1 MMKHE
6 YTKRRIQLTMV
17 YSVILCFIVL
27 FFSIILWQSQER
39 QVDRFLYSNRMRF
52 MRRFSDEEYD
62 RIKATIDEIKFENFI
77 NLIMLDAIL
86 IIVSIVVSYYLSGKT
101 LEPVF
106 SALDRQRQFISD
118 ASHDLKTPLTNIK
131 TEAEVLTRNP
141 STTLEEYQT
150 FATNV
155 VNDVDRL
162 NKLIDSILESARLE
176 HLVIHLQDID
186 LKDLMREILNDFHS
200 RIQEKNLELHEEYPD
215 DDIVIKSDKK
225 LLTRL
230 IYVIIDNSIKYNKEN
245 GSVRIKIYKS
255 ASNTYLAIQDTGIGI
270 EKSKIKHIFDRF
282 YRVAEDRH
290 TEGFGLGLAIA
301 KEIADKL
308 HIKMTVKSKV
318 DVGTEFILS
327 FN

>member
-1 MMKHE
+1 MKRE
-6 YTKRRIQLTMV
+6 YHKKRIQLTIV
-17 YSVILCFIVL
+17 YSIILLSVII
-27 FFSIILWQSQER
+27 FFSVILWQSQER
-39 QVDRFLYSNRMRF
+39 QIDRFLDSPRMRF
-52 MRRFSDEEYD
+52 IRRFSDDEYN
-62 RIKATIDEIKFENFI
+62 RIKAITDEVKFENFI
-77 NLIMLDAIL
+77 NLIMLDSVL
-86 IIVSIVVSYYLSGKT
+86 IIISVALSYYLSGKT

-106 SALDRQRQFISD
+106 SALDRQKQFISD

-155 VNDVDRL
+155 VNDIDRL
-162 NKLIDSILESARLE
+162 NKLIDSMLEAARLE
-176 HLVIHLQDID
+176 HLVVHLQDID
-186 LKDLMREILNDFHS
+186 LKDLMREILNDFRS

-318 DVGTEFILS
+318 DVGTEFILT